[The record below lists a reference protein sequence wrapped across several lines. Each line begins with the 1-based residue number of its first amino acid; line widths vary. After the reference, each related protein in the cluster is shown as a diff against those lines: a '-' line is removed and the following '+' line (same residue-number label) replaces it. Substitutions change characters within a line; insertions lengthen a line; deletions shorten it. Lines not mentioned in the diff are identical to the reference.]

1 MADRIPLAFGKST
14 SGAATSIDEMPA
26 GDKIPAAYL
35 TAQAPNL
42 YGTYA
47 ARPAA
52 NAVPAGTLYSAN
64 DTKEV
69 YLSNGTAWSRTGIN
83 SGRVAYAE
91 RTTPYQTTSESFAV
105 VTGMSLVIP
114 ACETPAGVQYG
125 GTLQAGVDG
134 VTGVLA
140 PFCDGAQLGQ
150 ILVSRNGYTSYS
162 GYVQLPAKT
171 PGTNITVELRARTS
185 SSGNA
190 FNIFGDP
197 VDRPYLRI
205 VSN

>member
-1 MADRIPLAFGKST
+1 MADLIPVAYDQNSGGSNVGLKEFTNSDRIPAK
-14 SGAATSIDEMPA
+14 
-26 GDKIPAAYL
+26 YL

-69 YLSNGTAWSRTGIN
+69 YLSNGTAWSRVGIN

-140 PFCDGAQLGQ
+140 PFCDGTQLGQ

-197 VDRPYLRI
+197 LDRPYLRV